1 MTRLFGSDIPA
12 AAFRITPSST
22 QRGGSRA
29 LRGSMSCGKYRWSG
43 FSSRLWI
50 RISSPSRKT
59 RARNPSHFGSKIHP
73 SPCGRSL
80 VRLASIGKTGGLTG
94 RRTASTEALRRACT
108 RFRGFGLA
116 VFRLGRRFE
125 RVDGLAADRGDVLD
139 RARERE
145 SVLPAR
151 LARAAHLAD
160 GLDRGVVDLFVG
172 GRWIEVEQGSNDPAR
187 GEQDSPAAGG
197 RKRFLLPQRFPL
209 AG

>member
-29 LRGSMSCGKYRWSG
+29 LRGSMSCGKYRSSG

-50 RISSPSRKT
+50 RISSPSRKA

-125 RVDGLAADRGDVLD
+125 RVDELAGDRGDVLD
-139 RARERE
+139 RALERE
-145 SVLPAR
+145 NVLPAR
-151 LARAAHLAD
+151 LARAAHFAEE
-160 GLDRGVVDLFVG
+160 LDRGVVDLFVG
-172 GRWIEVEQGSNDPAR
+172 GRVIDVEHRWDVP
-187 GEQDSPAAGG
+187 PHVMHITPPPPG
-197 RKRFLLPQRFPL
+197 RP
-209 AG
+209 